1 MENLYMDV
9 FSFGM
14 SSSKVIVYGP
24 LHMCKLKFIN
34 QTQGMM
40 AGWFEYPRSSSFETG
55 HVDTISVYLKGV
67 HGTDVKFQFEITVT
81 KLEHTNNSQID
92 KIYFGVGVYTTSIN
106 LVVIGFDEK
115 NYLDNS
121 SNTLQSSLQIDDSI
135 KQLSFGES
143 LVLSWTMIIQDTIS
157 VLQTTIYSD
166 QIHDKLFQFGGIRI
180 EFDEDPC
187 NLMSN
192 RFIRNIEN
200 LNKEGTGN
208 IIYSLTGK
216 RTNVNV
222 NFSVCLTMNN
232 AMKLIPEQLRNINIS
247 LKVDKNGK
255 QFYKKNIP
263 LALLDSPTNQQNLLF
278 KTPSVKK
285 VFILNNYGLCSNSKV
300 MVLVSFLVEP
310 KSMFNLEINVNKTD
324 GLKPI
329 SIRLRRNTNVHLQ
342 NYDTNE
348 DFIDSSENIMQN
360 IGIVENIKSTA
371 ELMTFEIIYMVNSS
385 DVVFFG
391 GSISG
396 QDFQTVGNIKRNDC
410 LPNDKITI
418 HKYDSYRFEEDNRMF
433 NMDFVVNLQAQIGTN
448 DNIKLLIQILE
459 NKGSVERV
467 MIEDTFSEFPC
478 IKNRSETYFL
488 SNSIDGLYEITL
500 NPSCPLY
507 NDYFS
512 SRFMV
517 KALIKP
523 TSDSTLNFQLSISLD
538 NVVFNYT
545 TNSIRTNSNANCGSK
560 EPVISY
566 ISSKS
571 VINQFLAITYHI
583 RFLPCSNIEEYSVVV
598 YSPSNETCFC
608 QAHLNHVGRDLSNF
622 LHNQN
627 IRLELEGDEV
637 CFTRTTLQLNN
648 IFRLPNKVQC
658 GGDNINGQDSIGITF
673 WMHLNRNRT
682 IPDGIIIETSFNNS
696 DEQLQSEF
704 SVINE
709 EVDGN
714 FDVINIT
721 TPSTIYK
728 YTPFIQKVYLNSSST
743 FKFNITITQPI
754 FREENKNLLRFVE
767 IMPLYL
773 GKNHPCILFETET
786 LELEDV
792 LQYRQF
798 TEETFMLFGKSCF
811 HFISDE
817 PRDNIIEIGLV
828 FSLDNPEEAV
838 GSANLQVEIDDVN
851 LESTINISSIY
862 IQNITECEI
871 EFDNSTA
878 SDLNVK
884 NGIYANISLPFILK
898 SESSCFAKLCVSV
911 LEGDLPFM
919 DVKNIYIESYGKNLY
934 FSGELVTKK
943 IKSSISF
950 MQADYICLEL
960 KGVMLIDAANI
971 SIPNNLDR
979 NTTSLNLL
987 MESRINDISVNTNG
1001 SRHSIKL
1008 YNNDVEIE
1016 SIPVEVLRIE
1026 EPFNSNIM
1034 MNIKIEKQNETFFK
1048 GDEIQI
1054 SGTLRLH
1061 PMAINEVQPASIT
1074 IRYPR
1079 IIENVTNINSNTTF
1093 IDSEEKKRMLILK
1106 FTKGL
1111 RFADIIYFNFSLNV
1125 GDIPPKLG
1133 VKFGALLFKPVSG
1146 VGNIFNNRGKKQ
1158 SGLMIQEFISYS
1170 SNDCFDEIRIS
1181 EICQVIASSINTNPT
1196 LSNVNLEKK
1205 WTAQKHEGQIYNE
1218 YLIFDFKKDMFLEG
1232 LSLFSNIRLKCPKEQ
1247 MRKLN
1252 SHLILLAGMQS

>member
-1 MENLYMDV
+1 MLHFCLCFSGVNKDWLYHANVDISTPDSSNWTLGVFKEYKVNVTLKNINMENLYMDV

-55 HVDTISVYLKGV
+55 HVDTIS
-67 HGTDVKFQFEITVT
+67 FEITVT

-121 SNTLQSSLQIDDSI
+121 YNTLQSSLQIDDSI

-166 QIHDKLFQFGGIRI
+166 QIHD
-180 EFDEDPC
+180 
-187 NLMSN
+187 
-192 RFIRNIEN
+192 
-200 LNKEGTGN
+200 
-208 IIYSLTGK
+208 
-216 RTNVNV
+216 
-222 NFSVCLTMNN
+222 SV
-232 AMKLIPEQLRNINIS
+232 
-247 LKVDKNGK
+247 
-255 QFYKKNIP
+255 
-263 LALLDSPTNQQNLLF
+263 
-278 KTPSVKK
+278 
-285 VFILNNYGLCSNSKV
+285 
-300 MVLVSFLVEP
+300 FLVEP

-342 NYDTNE
+342 NYDTIE

-371 ELMTFEIIYMVNSS
+371 ELMTFEIIYM
-385 DVVFFG
+385 
-391 GSISG
+391 
-396 QDFQTVGNIKRNDC
+396 TVGNITRNDC

-448 DNIKLLIQILE
+448 DNIKLLIQILK

-682 IPDGIIIETSFNNS
+682 IPDRIIIETSFNNS

-792 LQYRQF
+792 LKYS
-798 TEETFMLFGKSCF
+798 FG
-811 HFISDE
+811 DE

-851 LESTINISSIY
+851 LESTIN
-862 IQNITECEI
+862 
-871 EFDNSTA
+871 
-878 SDLNVK
+878 
-884 NGIYANISLPFILK
+884 
-898 SESSCFAKLCVSV
+898 LCVSV

-1061 PMAINEVQPASIT
+1061 PMAINE
-1074 IRYPR
+1074 
-1079 IIENVTNINSNTTF
+1079 E
-1093 IDSEEKKRMLILK
+1093 
-1106 FTKGL
+1106 
-1111 RFADIIYFNFSLNV
+1111 
-1125 GDIPPKLG
+1125 
-1133 VKFGALLFKPVSG
+1133 
-1146 VGNIFNNRGKKQ
+1146 KKQ

-1232 LSLFSNIRLKCPKEQ
+1232 LSLFSNISGFFIDVYAGNNYKYMPFVARIKMSKGANEKIKLSPNIIGRYAKLSFSKFEKGLMVNGVKWFGCSKNPKEN
-1247 MRKLN
+1247 RSEDCLLLRIN
-1252 SHLILLAGMQS
+1252 LLATHTIQKTDDVNVLPSYVNKLIGYKDGVVYFQTSESSYFASKDGAHIYYINSVDESTLQPSQPILETNNEFSITWKGKLMSYRATLYGIEKNRKMLLGYSPCCK